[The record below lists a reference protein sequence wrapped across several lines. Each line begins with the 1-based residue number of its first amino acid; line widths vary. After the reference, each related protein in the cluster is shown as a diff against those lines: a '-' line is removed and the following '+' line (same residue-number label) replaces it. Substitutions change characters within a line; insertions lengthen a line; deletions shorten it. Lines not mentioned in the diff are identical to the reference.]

1 MSCLI
6 LNITKKTSEN
16 KIDQRG
22 TKKNVLIDHG
32 KEYIMVAELGNRT
45 LDGDMR
51 INKTGV
57 HINFITHTLKA

>member
-16 KIDQRG
+16 KIDRRG

-45 LDGDMR
+45 LDGGTYNYRRGYAD
-51 INKTGV
+51 K
-57 HINFITHTLKA
+57 